1 MDNIS
6 KDIRFIEPVIHILVW
21 AVFFGFPL
29 LLMTN
34 ESSEI
39 DWNRMLHHTIVPV
52 SFCIVFY
59 LNYFLFIPRF
69 LFRDSTRLW
78 VIINIVTVLLSGVVM
93 QMCQVYLR
101 PPEMPGS
108 VPHFRFNPGILFFLR
123 DVFSLVLVVGIAA
136 AVQLGRRWMRAERA
150 RREAEKQVIEAER
163 RRTEAELKNLRNQ
176 LNPHFILNTL
186 NNIYALIAFDTD
198 RAQATVSDLSRLLR
212 YVLYDNQQDTVPLS
226 KEIDFIRNYIAL
238 MRIRLTDDVTLT
250 TDIEVSDD
258 SRTEIAPLLFISLI
272 ENAFKHGVAPVGRS
286 FISVSISETP
296 EEIRCDI
303 ANSCHPKASSDKSG
317 SGIGLEH
324 LRKRLGL
331 IYPGRYEWNYG
342 PDTDRS
348 VYRSVLIIK
357 K

>member
-108 VPHFRFNPGILFFLR
+108 APHFRFNPGILFFLR

-176 LNPHFILNTL
+176 LNPHFLLNTL

-250 TDIEVSDD
+250 TDIEV
-258 SRTEIAPLLFISLI
+258 
-272 ENAFKHGVAPVGRS
+272 
-286 FISVSISETP
+286 
-296 EEIRCDI
+296 
-303 ANSCHPKASSDKSG
+303 
-317 SGIGLEH
+317 
-324 LRKRLGL
+324 
-331 IYPGRYEWNYG
+331 
-342 PDTDRS
+342 
-348 VYRSVLIIK
+348 
-357 K
+357 